1 MKDKARAGEKLP
13 SVAPWASDD
22 DTALRAAPDS
32 DKPPGGIFGG
42 WQNDMGKT
50 IIAEKAERTA
60 TSALR
65 KAIAAEDAEAVR
77 AALQEALD
85 VAAQY
90 GGRPTPSYGQSTEKE
105 LAETIVEAQAFVQG
119 DAAAAEA
126 RDAPAVSPAGAA
138 ESRAHACLPRL
149 PTSCRPSGRLVQ
161 AAAACARRAVGRP
174 LRSAPPSRWSARA
187 RPWELALRAAHT
199 LANAGCRLEVIDVAP
214 AASTHACERA
224 HCALRVR
231 SRGARPLHPTR
242 GARLPPAA
250 RGSRSGSIAG
260 DRTAPSSMS
269 AVCGG
274 VVAARQRVAP
284 H

>member
-1 MKDKARAGEKLP
+1 MRILACCLVCASAFRPVVRRAAQPRDVRAFGFLDDLASWQKKLNELQLNKLDEKNLPPELAEYSEMKDKARAGEKLP

-22 DTALRAAPDS
+22 DTAPRAAPDS

-119 DAAAAEA
+119 DAAAADSPA
-126 RDAPAVSPAGAA
+126 DAPAVSPADAA
-138 ESRAHACLPRL
+138 ES
-149 PTSCRPSGRLVQ
+149 
-161 AAAACARRAVGRP
+161 
-174 LRSAPPSRWSARA
+174 
-187 RPWELALRAAHT
+187 
-199 LANAGCRLEVIDVAP
+199 
-214 AASTHACERA
+214 
-224 HCALRVR
+224 
-231 SRGARPLHPTR
+231 
-242 GARLPPAA
+242 
-250 RGSRSGSIAG
+250 
-260 DRTAPSSMS
+260 
-269 AVCGG
+269 
-274 VVAARQRVAP
+274 
-284 H
+284 